1 MKYSI
6 NVTFFVQ
13 KPKQAIKTCKNQTDF
28 QIFLLNLVN
37 KEMKFQIKIPLFTKL
52 SLFDYINNKLRK

>member
-6 NVTFFVQ
+6 SVTFFVQ
-13 KPKQAIKTCKNQTDF
+13 KLKWASKTSKSQTDF

-37 KEMKFQIKIPLFTKL
+37 KEMKFQIKNSLFTKL
-52 SLFDYINNKLRK
+52 SLSDYINNKLRK